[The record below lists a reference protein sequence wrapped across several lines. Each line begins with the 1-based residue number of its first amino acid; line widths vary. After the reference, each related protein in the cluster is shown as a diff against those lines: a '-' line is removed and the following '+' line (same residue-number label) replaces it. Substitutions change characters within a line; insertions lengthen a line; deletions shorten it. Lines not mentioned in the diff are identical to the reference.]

1 MEWQKAKKFVVV
13 LLVILNACLAVL
25 NYQQNRE
32 SAMTASQEKA
42 IFEVLSKNGITM
54 YTDLITDTEPMSRL
68 ECMVPTY
75 TKEDLERAFFDGE
88 KTTVVPSQT
97 TTVYRTSS
105 SELTVEGAH
114 GTLTFPQVEKGKG
127 ELSRGDAL
135 KMAEEYM
142 DGKEKIFGE
151 FVSYDLLETEEGY
164 CVVFYEKYDDTI
176 VFSNYFRVFV
186 SQAGIYQVQFVY
198 CPVVGY
204 NGEKKDIFYADEALL
219 TFMRELR
226 KNQPEGAVTVNRMEL
241 GYDLSDKESQTKEG
255 MLYAVPCYRIYLME
269 QAEPYII
276 NAYTCKLIN
285 EE

>member
-1 MEWQKAKKFVVV
+1 MEWQKAKKFVIV

-25 NYQQNRE
+25 NYQHNRE

-54 YTDLITDTEPMSRL
+54 YTDLITDMEPMSRL
-68 ECMVPTY
+68 ACMVPTY
-75 TKEDLERAFFDGE
+75 TKEDLEKAFFEGE

-97 TTVYRTSS
+97 TTVYRTATA
-105 SELTVEGAH
+105 ELTVEAAR
-114 GTLTFPQVEKGKG
+114 GTLTFSQVAKGKG

-135 KMAEEYM
+135 KMAEGYM
-142 DGKEKIFGE
+142 ESKEKIFGD
-151 FVSYDLLETEEGY
+151 FVSYDISETEDGY
-164 CVVFYEKYDDTI
+164 GVIFYERYDDTI
-176 VFSNYFRVFV
+176 VFSNYFKVFV

-204 NGEKKDIFYADEALL
+204 NGEKKDIFYGDEALL

-226 KNQPEGAVTVNRMEL
+226 KDHPEGAFTVNRMEL

-269 QAEPYII
+269 QPEPYII

>member
-54 YTDLITDTEPMSRL
+54 YTDLITETEPMSRL

-114 GTLTFPQVEKGKG
+114 GTLTFPQVAKEKG

-142 DGKEKIFGE
+142 E

>member
-54 YTDLITDTEPMSRL
+54 YTDLITETEPMSRL

-114 GTLTFPQVEKGKG
+114 GTLTFPQVAKEKG

-142 DGKEKIFGE
+142 GNLFPMTFWKQRKATVWCSMRSMMIPSYFPITSGCLYLRQAFIRCSLFIALWWDITARKRIFSMPMKHCSHLCGNCGKT
-151 FVSYDLLETEEGY
+151 S
-164 CVVFYEKYDDTI
+164 
-176 VFSNYFRVFV
+176 
-186 SQAGIYQVQFVY
+186 
-198 CPVVGY
+198 
-204 NGEKKDIFYADEALL
+204 
-219 TFMRELR
+219 R
-226 KNQPEGAVTVNRMEL
+226 KGL
-241 GYDLSDKESQTKEG
+241 
-255 MLYAVPCYRIYLME
+255 
-269 QAEPYII
+269 
-276 NAYTCKLIN
+276 
-285 EE
+285 

>member
-54 YTDLITDTEPMSRL
+54 YTDLITETEPMSRL

-135 KMAEEYM
+135 KKAEEYM

-164 CVVFYEKYDDTI
+164 CVVSMRSMTI
-176 VFSNYFRVFV
+176 PSYFPITSGCLYLRQAFIRCSLFIALWWVITARKRIFSMPMKHCSHSCGNCGKT
-186 SQAGIYQVQFVY
+186 S
-198 CPVVGY
+198 
-204 NGEKKDIFYADEALL
+204 
-219 TFMRELR
+219 R
-226 KNQPEGAVTVNRMEL
+226 KGL
-241 GYDLSDKESQTKEG
+241 
-255 MLYAVPCYRIYLME
+255 
-269 QAEPYII
+269 
-276 NAYTCKLIN
+276 
-285 EE
+285 

>member
-1 MEWQKAKKFVVV
+1 MEWQKAKKFVIV

-25 NYQQNRE
+25 NYQHNRE

-54 YTDLITDTEPMSRL
+54 YTDLITDMEPMSRL
-68 ECMVPTY
+68 ACMVPTY
-75 TKEDLERAFFDGE
+75 TKEDLEKAFFEGE

-97 TTVYRTSS
+97 TTVYRTATA
-105 SELTVEGAH
+105 ELTVEGAR
-114 GTLTFPQVEKGKG
+114 GTLTFSQVAKGKG

-135 KMAEEYM
+135 KMAEGYM
-142 DGKEKIFGE
+142 ESKEKIFGD
-151 FVSYDLLETEEGY
+151 FVSYDISETEDGY
-164 CVVFYEKYDDTI
+164 GVIFYERYDDTI
-176 VFSNYFRVFV
+176 VFSNYFKVFV

-204 NGEKKDIFYADEALL
+204 NGEKKDIFYGDEALL

-226 KNQPEGAVTVNRMEL
+226 KDHPEGAFTVNRMEL

-269 QAEPYII
+269 QPEPYII